1 MQFPRF
7 LLMPALALLSASAFA
22 ETVKDR
28 EGAVRTDRA
37 TYLQDTRWIYEDWQK
52 GFDEAKR
59 TGKPLLV
66 VLRCVPCLACSAI
79 DARVL
84 LEEDELKPLL
94 NQYVCVRVINA
105 NALDL
110 TRFQFD
116 YDLSFNTLL
125 FNGDGTVYGRY
136 NSWLHQK
143 NAQENATAGFRR
155 ALEQGLALHR
165 GYPANRAALA
175 GKQGTPVAYTLP
187 VDMPELSSR
196 YKRELDWQGKVV
208 QSCVHCH
215 QIGDAFRDEVRTKN
229 QPLPLSLIYPYP
241 EPETIGLT
249 LAADQAAHVV
259 SVAPGSAAA
268 QAGFLA
274 GDDLVSLAGQ
284 PLVSIADVSWVLH
297 HTPDAGTLPVV
308 VKRGGA
314 EQPLSVSLPAGW
326 RRNSD
331 ITRRVGTWPMRAMA
345 TGGLKLDLLPEDQ
358 AEQRGL
364 KGKLALIVT
373 HLGAYGKHA
382 AAKNAGFKEGDVLVE
397 VEGKSQPLTESE
409 LIGQVLENNKPGAQL
424 KTVVL
429 RGTER
434 VPLVMPV
441 Q

>member
-1 MQFPRF
+1 MKSLRF
-7 LLMPALALLSASAFA
+7 LLLLAFAFRCAAAFA

-37 TYLQDTRWIYEDWQK
+37 TWLTDTRWIYDDWQK

-59 TGKPLLV
+59 TGKPLMV
-66 VLRCVPCLACSAI
+66 VLRCIPCLACSAL
-79 DARVL
+79 DAKVL
-84 LEEDELKPLL
+84 LEEPEIKPLL
-94 NQYVCVRVINA
+94 DQYVCVRLSNA
-105 NALDL
+105 NAIDL

-116 YDLSFNTLL
+116 YDLSMNVLL

-155 ALEQGLALHR
+155 ALEQGIALHK

-175 GKQGTPVAYTLP
+175 GKQGSPVAYKLP
-187 VDMPELSSR
+187 VDMPELSGK
-196 YKRELDWQGKVV
+196 YKRDLDWEGKVV

-215 QIGDAFRDEVRTKN
+215 QIGDAFREQVRSKN
-229 QPLPLSLIYPYP
+229 QPLPLTLIYPYP
-241 EPETIGLT
+241 QPETIGLV
-249 LAADQAAHVV
+249 LAPDQAAHVESV
-259 SVAPGSAAA
+259 TPGSVAAK
-268 QAGFLA
+268 AGFVA
-274 GDDLVSLAGQ
+274 GDDLVSLARQ

-297 HTPDAGTLPVV
+297 HAPDAGTLPAV

-314 EQPLSVSLPAGW
+314 EKALSISLPEGW
-326 RRNSD
+326 RKNAD

-345 TGGLKLDLLPEDQ
+345 TGGLKLDPLPDDQ

-373 HLGAYGKHA
+373 HLGAQGKHG
-382 AAKNAGFKEGDVLVE
+382 AAKNAGFQKGDVLVE
-397 VEGKSQPLTESE
+397 VEGRSQPLTESE
-409 LIGQVLENNKPGAQL
+409 LIGQILEKQKPGAKVQ
-424 KTVVL
+424 TVVL
-429 RGTER
+429 RGTQR
-434 VPLVMPV
+434 VPLAMPV

>member
-7 LLMPALALLSASAFA
+7 LLVPALALLASSALA

-37 TYLQDTRWIYEDWQK
+37 TWLKDTRWIYDDWQK
-52 GFDEAKR
+52 GFDEAKQ
-59 TGKPLLV
+59 TGKPLMV
-66 VLRCVPCLACSAI
+66 VLRCIPCLACSAL

-84 LEEDELKPLL
+84 LEEPEVKPLL
-94 NQYVCVRVINA
+94 DQYVCVRVINA

-116 YDLSFNTLL
+116 YDLSFNVLL

-155 ALEQGLALHR
+155 ALEQGIALHQ

-175 GKQGTPVAYTLP
+175 GKQGTPVAYKLP
-187 VDMPELSSR
+187 VDMPELSGR
-196 YKRELDWQGKVV
+196 YKRDLDWEGKVV

-215 QIGDAFRDEVRTKN
+215 QIGDAFREQVRAKN

-241 EPETIGLT
+241 QPETIGLG
-249 LAADQAAHVV
+249 LAADQAAHVE
-259 SVAPGSAAA
+259 SVAPGSVASK
-268 QAGFLA
+268 AGFLP
-274 GDDLVSLAGQ
+274 GDDLISLAGQ

-297 HTPDAGTLPVV
+297 HAPDAGTLPVV

-314 EQPLSVSLPAGW
+314 DQALSIALPAGW
-326 RRNSD
+326 RKSSD
-331 ITRRVGTWPMRAMA
+331 IGRRVGTWPMRAMA
-345 TGGLKLDLLPEDQ
+345 TGGLKLEVLPDEQ
-358 AEQRGL
+358 AAQRGL
-364 KGKLALIVT
+364 KGRMALIVT

-382 AAKNAGFKEGDVLVE
+382 AAKNAGFQKDDVLVE
-397 VEGKSQPLTESE
+397 VEGKSEPLTESE
-409 LIGQVLENNKPGAQL
+409 LIGQILEKQKPGAKVQ
-424 KTVVL
+424 TVVL

-434 VPLVMPV
+434 VPLALPV